1 MQEESYDVEVY
12 TLTDEDGKEGEF
24 ELIGSLDIDGQSYV
38 ALLPLEKENSE
49 EQDEED
55 YGFVILKVVEENG
68 EEVFVSID
76 DDEEFEKVADAF
88 EDELVAD
95 IDYDE
100 ESDDDD
106 DEDED

>member
-1 MQEESYDVEVY
+1 MHEETYEAEIY
-12 TLTDEDGKEGEF
+12 TLTDENGEEGEF

-38 ALLPLEKENSE
+38 ALIPVESDNGE
-49 EQDEED
+49 EMDNCE
-55 YGFVILKVVEENG
+55 FVILKVAEENG

-100 ESDDDD
+100 GDEGDE
-106 DEDED
+106 EDEG